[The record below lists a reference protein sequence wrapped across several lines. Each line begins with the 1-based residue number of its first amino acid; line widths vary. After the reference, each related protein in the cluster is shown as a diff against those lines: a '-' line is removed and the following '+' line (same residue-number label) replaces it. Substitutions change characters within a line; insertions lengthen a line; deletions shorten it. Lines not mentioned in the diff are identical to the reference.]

1 MNLGVVAVAGSTLCV
16 CTERL
21 FFFLVLHCCELNEVS
36 HWHRNSLWIIQLQK
50 TTISRGTVGV
60 LQVVKWKQ
68 NCKCILIEA
77 RCFAPP
83 ICNGERWSLSQVI
96 VKTAISICRCEKC
109 FSALES
115 CKTSEPFFVV
125 SYSHRLELTFSLFFQ
140 KIASDYVNFLL
151 SAGAIWSSLEC
162 DTTQSTQFWF
172 SHLNN
177 LSCRLKWGQMIKT
190 AAYYDLVPWQCHQY
204 HEEHSDPSLNI

>member
-1 MNLGVVAVAGSTLCV
+1 MIDCLSLTPYQGWDKHSGARVRLICHFQIPLLRPSIIHCCYSFTNTGWGTIKTQTEVNEPRGSRCSWFDTMCV
-16 CTERL
+16 HREAL
-21 FFFLVLHCCELNEVS
+21 FFLVLHCCELNEVS

-109 FSALES
+109 FSAPENLQNVRA
-115 CKTSEPFFVV
+115 FFRRVV
-125 SYSHRLELTFSLFFQ
+125 FAQTGVD
-140 KIASDYVNFLL
+140 I
-151 SAGAIWSSLEC
+151 
-162 DTTQSTQFWF
+162 
-172 SHLNN
+172 
-177 LSCRLKWGQMIKT
+177 
-190 AAYYDLVPWQCHQY
+190 
-204 HEEHSDPSLNI
+204 